1 VKAIARIDV
10 MLKPGI
16 SDVQGQ
22 VVERSLPA
30 MGWENVSGVRV
41 GKHLELVVEGPTL
54 EALEQQIEEMCERF
68 LANTVIESYEVVVEA
83 VGGAGGQSE
92 RSKRPPA

>member
-1 VKAIARIDV
+1 

-30 MGWENVSGVRV
+30 LGWENVTDVRV
-41 GKHLELVVEGPTL
+41 GKHLELVLEGASLDAIKEQVE
-54 EALEQQIEEMCERF
+54 AMCERF
-68 LANTVIESYEVVVEA
+68 LANTVIESYSVEVA
-83 VGGAGGQSE
+83 
-92 RSKRPPA
+92 PA

>member
-1 VKAIARIDV
+1 V

-30 MGWENVSGVRV
+30 MGWENVSDVRV
-41 GKHLELVVEGPTL
+41 GKHLELVVEGTSIDDL
-54 EALEQQIEEMCERF
+54 KQQVEKMCEAF
-68 LANTVIESYEVVVEA
+68 LANTVIESYAVELE
-83 VGGAGGQSE
+83 QL
-92 RSKRPPA
+92 

>member
-1 VKAIARIDV
+1 MSGSNGSRVTAVAKIDV

-41 GKHLELVVEGPTL
+41 GKHLELVVEGSSL
-54 EALEQQIEEMCERF
+54 ESLKDQVEQMCEKF
-68 LANTVIESYEVVVEA
+68 LANTVIESYTVTID
-83 VGGAGGQSE
+83 
-92 RSKRPPA
+92 PA

>member
-1 VKAIARIDV
+1 VTSSNGSRVKAVARIDV

-30 MGWENVSGVRV
+30 MGWENVREVRI
-41 GKHLELVVEGPTL
+41 GKHLELTVEGPSM
-54 EALEQQIEEMCERF
+54 EAVQAQVDEMCEKF
-68 LANTVIESYEVVVEA
+68 LANTVIESYSVHLEPLET
-83 VGGAGGQSE
+83 
-92 RSKRPPA
+92 

>member
-1 VKAIARIDV
+1 MKAIARIDV

-41 GKHLELVVEGPTL
+41 GKHLELVVEGASL
-54 EALEQQIEEMCERF
+54 DALSEQVEQMCEAF
-68 LANTVIESYEVVVEA
+68 LANTVIESYSVEL
-83 VGGAGGQSE
+83 E
-92 RSKRPPA
+92 PL

>member
-1 VKAIARIDV
+1 MSSTNGSNVKAVAKIDV

-30 MGWENVSGVRV
+30 MGWANVSDVRV
-41 GKHLELVVEGPTL
+41 GKHLELVVEGASI
-54 EALEQQIEEMCERF
+54 EALTEQVEQMCEAF
-68 LANTVIESYEVVVEA
+68 LANTVIESYSVSVE
-83 VGGAGGQSE
+83 
-92 RSKRPPA
+92 PI

>member
-1 VKAIARIDV
+1 

-30 MGWENVSGVRV
+30 LGWSNVSGVRV
-41 GKHLELVVEGPTL
+41 GKHLELEVEGDSL
-54 EALEQQIEEMCERF
+54 ESMKRQVEQMCERF
-68 LANTVIESYEVVVEA
+68 LANTVIESYEIDLA
-83 VGGAGGQSE
+83 
-92 RSKRPPA
+92 

>member
-1 VKAIARIDV
+1 MSSSNGSGVKAIAKIDV

-41 GKHLELVVEGPTL
+41 GKHLELLVEGASIESL
-54 EALEQQIEEMCERF
+54 KDQVEQMCERF
-68 LANTVIESYEVVVEA
+68 LANTVIESYTVTIE
-83 VGGAGGQSE
+83 
-92 RSKRPPA
+92 PA

>member
-1 VKAIARIDV
+1 MSGSNGSRVKALARIDV

-30 MGWENVSGVRV
+30 MGWANVSDVRV
-41 GKHLELVVEGPTL
+41 GKHLELVVEGASL
-54 EALEQQIEEMCERF
+54 DALRNQVEKMYEAF
-68 LANTVIESYEVVVEA
+68 LAITVIESYSVEVE
-83 VGGAGGQSE
+83 QI
-92 RSKRPPA
+92 

>member
-1 VKAIARIDV
+1 MSKTNGSRVKAIAKIDV

-30 MGWENVSGVRV
+30 MGWENVSDVRV
-41 GKHLELVVEGPTL
+41 GKHLELVVEGASL
-54 EALEQQIEEMCERF
+54 DALREQVEQMCEMF
-68 LANTVIESYEVVVEA
+68 LANTVIESYTVSVEQA
-83 VGGAGGQSE
+83 
-92 RSKRPPA
+92 

>member
-1 VKAIARIDV
+1 MTATNGSRVKALARIDV

-30 MGWENVSGVRV
+30 MGWENVSDVRV
-41 GKHLELVVEGPTL
+41 GKHLELIVEGASTD
-54 EALEQQIEEMCERF
+54 ALREQVEKMCEAF
-68 LANTVIESYEVVVEA
+68 LANTVIESYSVEL
-83 VGGAGGQSE
+83 E
-92 RSKRPPA
+92 PL

>member
-1 VKAIARIDV
+1 

-30 MGWENVSGVRV
+30 LGWQNVSDVRV
-41 GKHLELVVEGPTL
+41 GKHLEFEVEGSSLDDLKTQV
-54 EALEQQIEEMCERF
+54 EQMCEAF
-68 LANTVIESYEVVVEA
+68 LANTVIESYQVELVEA
-83 VGGAGGQSE
+83 
-92 RSKRPPA
+92 

>member
-1 VKAIARIDV
+1 MSTSNGSNIKAIAKIDV

-41 GKHLELVVEGPTL
+41 GKHLELVVEGASL
-54 EALEQQIEEMCERF
+54 DALKEQVEKMCEVF
-68 LANTVIESYEVVVEA
+68 LANTVIESYSVEL
-83 VGGAGGQSE
+83 E
-92 RSKRPPA
+92 PL

>member
-1 VKAIARIDV
+1 

-30 MGWENVSGVRV
+30 LGWSNVSGVRV
-41 GKHLELVVEGPTL
+41 GKHLELEVEGDSIGSL
-54 EALEQQIEEMCERF
+54 QQQVEQMCERF
-68 LANTVIESYEVVVEA
+68 LANTVIESYRVEVVEA
-83 VGGAGGQSE
+83 
-92 RSKRPPA
+92 

>member
-1 VKAIARIDV
+1 LSESNGSRVKAVAKIDV

-30 MGWENVSGVRV
+30 MGWENVTGVRV
-41 GKHLELVVEGPTL
+41 GKHLELVVEGASVD
-54 EALEQQIEEMCERF
+54 ALREQVEQMCEKF
-68 LANTVIESYEVVVEA
+68 LANTVIESYSVSVE
-83 VGGAGGQSE
+83 
-92 RSKRPPA
+92 PL

>member
-41 GKHLELVVEGPTL
+41 GKHLELVVEGASV
-54 EALEQQIEEMCERF
+54 EALKEQVEQMCERF
-68 LANTVIESYEVVVEA
+68 LANTVIESYTVTVEPVEA
-83 VGGAGGQSE
+83 RGSGGVPRE
-92 RSKRPPA
+92 E

>member
-1 VKAIARIDV
+1 

-30 MGWENVSGVRV
+30 LGWENVSGVRV
-41 GKHLELVVEGPTL
+41 GKHLELELEGESLDDLRAQVE
-54 EALEQQIEEMCERF
+54 QMCERF
-68 LANTVIESYEVVVEA
+68 LANTVIESYSVDLVDA
-83 VGGAGGQSE
+83 
-92 RSKRPPA
+92 

>member
-1 VKAIARIDV
+1 

-30 MGWENVSGVRV
+30 LGWSNVSGVRV
-41 GKHLELVVEGPTL
+41 GKHLELEVEGESVETM
-54 EALEQQIEEMCERF
+54 QRQVEEMCERF
-68 LANTVIESYEVVVEA
+68 LANTVIESYRVEIDA
-83 VGGAGGQSE
+83 
-92 RSKRPPA
+92 

>member
-1 VKAIARIDV
+1 LSETNGSRVKAVARIDV

-30 MGWENVSGVRV
+30 MGWENVSDVRV
-41 GKHLELVVEGPTL
+41 GKHLELMVEGASINELKTQV
-54 EALEQQIEEMCERF
+54 EQMCERF
-68 LANTVIESYEVVVEA
+68 LANTVIESYSVTVE
-83 VGGAGGQSE
+83 
-92 RSKRPPA
+92 PL

>member
-1 VKAIARIDV
+1 MARIDV

-30 MGWENVSGVRV
+30 MGWENVSDVRV
-41 GKHLELVVEGPTL
+41 GKHLELIVEGPSL
-54 EALEQQIEEMCERF
+54 DGLRAQVEKMCEAF
-68 LANTVIESYEVVVEA
+68 LANTVIESYSVSLE
-83 VGGAGGQSE
+83 QI
-92 RSKRPPA
+92 

>member
-1 VKAIARIDV
+1 

-30 MGWENVSGVRV
+30 LGWENVSGVRV
-41 GKHLELVVEGPTL
+41 GKHLEFEIEGSSVESIR
-54 EALEQQIEEMCERF
+54 EQVEQMCERF
-68 LANTVIESYEVVVEA
+68 LANTVIEGFRVDIDA
-83 VGGAGGQSE
+83 
-92 RSKRPPA
+92 

>member
-1 VKAIARIDV
+1 MKAIAKIDV

-30 MGWENVSGVRV
+30 MGWQNVTGVRV
-41 GKHLELVVEGPTL
+41 GKHLELLVEGGSL
-54 EALEQQIEEMCERF
+54 DALKDQVEQMCERF
-68 LANTVIESYEVVVEA
+68 LANTVIESYTVTVE
-83 VGGAGGQSE
+83 
-92 RSKRPPA
+92 PA

>member
-1 VKAIARIDV
+1 

-30 MGWENVSGVRV
+30 MGWENVSDVRV
-41 GKHLELVVEGPTL
+41 GKHLELVVEGASL
-54 EALEQQIEEMCERF
+54 EALTAQIEKMCEAF
-68 LANTVIESYEVVVEA
+68 LANTVIESYSFELE
-83 VGGAGGQSE
+83 QL
-92 RSKRPPA
+92 

>member
-1 VKAIARIDV
+1 VSSSNGSKVKALARIDV

-41 GKHLELVVEGPTL
+41 GKHLELVVEGTSL
-54 EALEQQIEEMCERF
+54 EALKEQVEKMCEAF
-68 LANTVIESYEVVVEA
+68 LANTVIESYSVELE
-83 VGGAGGQSE
+83 QL
-92 RSKRPPA
+92 

>member
-1 VKAIARIDV
+1 VKAVARIDV

-30 MGWENVSGVRV
+30 MGFENVSDVRV
-41 GKHLELVVEGPTL
+41 GKHLELTVEGASL
-54 EALEQQIEEMCERF
+54 DDMRAQVEKMCESF
-68 LANTVIESYEVVVEA
+68 LANTVIESFSVDLQA
-83 VGGAGGQSE
+83 L
-92 RSKRPPA
+92 

>member
-1 VKAIARIDV
+1 MTSSNGSRIKAVAKIDV

-30 MGWENVSGVRV
+30 MGWENVTGVRV
-41 GKHLELVVEGPTL
+41 GKHLELVVEGASI
-54 EALEQQIEEMCERF
+54 EAMKEQVEQMCEKF
-68 LANTVIESYEVVVEA
+68 LANTVIESYTVTVE
-83 VGGAGGQSE
+83 
-92 RSKRPPA
+92 PA

>member
-1 VKAIARIDV
+1 VTQTNGSKVRAVARIDV

-16 SDVQGQ
+16 SDVQGR

-41 GKHLELVVEGPTL
+41 GKHLELVVEGPSLETL
-54 EALEQQIEEMCERF
+54 REQVEAMCERF
-68 LANTVIESYEVVVEA
+68 LANTVIESYTVEL
-83 VGGAGGQSE
+83 E
-92 RSKRPPA
+92 PI

>member
-1 VKAIARIDV
+1 VSASNGSRVRAVARIDV

-30 MGWENVSGVRV
+30 MGWSNVSDVRV
-41 GKHLELVVEGPTL
+41 GKHLELVVEGASL
-54 EALEQQIEEMCERF
+54 DELKAQVEQMCEGF
-68 LANTVIESYEVVVEA
+68 LANTVIESYRVSVE
-83 VGGAGGQSE
+83 
-92 RSKRPPA
+92 PA